1 MEEKKIFFLLIKY
14 MILLVLLLIPV
25 LGIFLILIGDEGKA
39 SYNVSAFADQS
50 SGVAVASNNQSSLKR
65 MKLIALTASIINLF
79 ISLVIFIL
87 FDFSSNQFQFVQE
100 YHEISHFHIYLGVD
114 GLSIY
119 FVLLTTIITPISLLS
134 N

>member
-1 MEEKKIFFLLIKY
+1 MLLLTL
-14 MILLVLLLIPV
+14 LLVPLV
-25 LGIFLILIGDEGKA
+25 GILIILTSEQA
-39 SYNVSAFADQS
+39 RVYNVTGLATNGETALHSEEVMGSHADLSENTTRTKQIK
-50 SGVAVASNNQSSLKR
+50 Q
-65 MKLIALTASIINLF
+65 IALSASIINLI

-100 YHEISHFHIYLGVD
+100 YHEVSYFHIYLGLD

>member
-1 MEEKKIFFLLIKY
+1 MLLLTL
-14 MILLVLLLIPV
+14 LLVPLV
-25 LGIFLILIGDEGKA
+25 GILIILTSEQVRMNNVTLAANGEIAISENANQHSTEGRSK
-39 SYNVSAFADQS
+39 QIK
-50 SGVAVASNNQSSLKR
+50 Q
-65 MKLIALTASIINLF
+65 IALSASIINLF
-79 ISLVIFIL
+79 ISLIIFIL

-100 YHEISHFHIYLGVD
+100 YHEVSYFHIYLGVD

>member
-1 MEEKKIFFLLIKY
+1 MLLLTL
-14 MILLVLLLIPV
+14 LLVPLV
-25 LGIFLILIGDEGKA
+25 GILIILTSEQVRMN
-39 SYNVSAFADQS
+39 NVTLAAN
-50 SGVAVASNNQSSLKR
+50 GE
-65 MKLIALTASIINLF
+65 IALSENAYIENSRSKQIKQIALSASIINLF
-79 ISLVIFIL
+79 VSLIIFIL

-100 YHEISHFHIYLGVD
+100 YHEVSYFHIYLGVD

>member
-1 MEEKKIFFLLIKY
+1 MLLLTL
-14 MILLVLLLIPV
+14 LLVPLV
-25 LGIFLILIGDEGKA
+25 GILIILTSEQVRVSNVHGELAFSENSAQAALNVMETKTLNKA
-39 SYNVSAFADQS
+39 SRTKQIK
-50 SGVAVASNNQSSLKR
+50 Q
-65 MKLIALTASIINLF
+65 IALTASIVNLI

-87 FDFSSNQFQFVQE
+87 FDFSTNQFQFVQE
-100 YHEISHFHIYLGVD
+100 YHEVSYFHIYLGVD

>member
-1 MEEKKIFFLLIKY
+1 MLLLTL
-14 MILLVLLLIPV
+14 LLVPLV
-25 LGIFLILIGDEGKA
+25 GILIILTSEQVRTN
-39 SYNVSAFADQS
+39 NVTLA
-50 SGVAVASNNQSSLKR
+50 GNGE
-65 MKLIALTASIINLF
+65 IALSENAYFENSRSKQIKQIALSASIINLF
-79 ISLVIFIL
+79 ISLIIFIL

-100 YHEISHFHIYLGVD
+100 YHEVSYFHIYLGVD